1 MSICCC
7 ASVAGVHR
15 ILLDSGQMTCESLR
29 SFKSIGFEFED
40 VVLLTSAS
48 VNAIFGDVS
57 TVVKF
62 IEDFDCDFRIDEVDE
77 DFSVDGFA
85 GTEGGSS
92 KDSNGTGIGGFL
104 IGFLS

>member
-7 ASVAGVHR
+7 ARVAGVHK
-15 ILLDSGQMTCESLR
+15 ILLDSGQMTCESFK
-29 SFKSIGFEFED
+29 SFKSIGLELED

-48 VNAIFGDVS
+48 VNVIFDDES

-85 GTEGGSS
+85 GTTKVEI
-92 KDSNGTGIGGFL
+92 DH
-104 IGFLS
+104 